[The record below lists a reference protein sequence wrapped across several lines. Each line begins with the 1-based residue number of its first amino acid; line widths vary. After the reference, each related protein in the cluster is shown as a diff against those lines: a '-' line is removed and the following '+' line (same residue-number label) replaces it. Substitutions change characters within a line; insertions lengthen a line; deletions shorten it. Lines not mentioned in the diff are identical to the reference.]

1 MYCEMTHF
9 SALVCPDIVI
19 PNLDVFRAIWSH
31 AASDVVS
38 RFFSLNL
45 LFSRFFSVI
54 NGFSGS
60 LVSRVHRYPEI
71 RDPTL
76 KKAGVKPISAWGFL

>member
-1 MYCEMTHF
+1 MYCEITHF
-9 SALVCPDIVI
+9 SAVVCPDIVI
-19 PNLDVFRAIWSH
+19 TNLDVFRAIWSQ

-38 RFFSLNL
+38 RFFPIFL

-60 LVSRVHRYPEI
+60 PQAMPRGHHLLVRENPET
-71 RDPTL
+71 P
-76 KKAGVKPISAWGFL
+76 